1 MNDLLSYTKRIE
13 AFYNQ
18 FRGKDL
24 LIYMDDEYYIICRY
38 EENELYTGFTKANL
52 SSYADNRPTLVC
64 MASDFSDYDWNFLMT
79 QIKSFIKHCDQIY
92 DESEIKKMFNNHG
105 IHEEVSVREQTLDT
119 AKNCVIGN
127 REQDYGAPE
136 SNFATIAS
144 FWSDYLDMNISAQQV
159 ADMMILMKISR
170 IKNGGGTGDSYVDIA
185 GYAACGNE
193 ILSKRRV

>member
-24 LIYMDDEYYIICRY
+24 LIYIDDEYYIICRY

-79 QIKSFIKHCDQIY
+79 QIKSFIKHCDQIR
-92 DESEIKKMFNNHG
+92 D
-105 IHEEVSVREQTLDT
+105 EVSVREQTLDE
-119 AKNCVIGN
+119 AKKCIMGN
-127 REQDYGAPE
+127 REQDYGTPE
-136 SNFATIAS
+136 SNFATIANL
-144 FWSDYLDMNISAQQV
+144 WSDYLDKDISAQQV